1 MRSIGVLFVISLIVC
16 GCASNPTVPSIDDGS
31 SQNLSVAGMT
41 SQDGNHRLWGEWEIH
56 IDATHTH
63 AEAIPIRSGR
73 FHLNTIKFL
82 EDYCKD
88 CLHINS
94 IHKNPDDTV
103 NLSVTIHHPFNGF
116 PQYTGFD
123 VKGIIMFEGSH
134 EFIHP
139 WGKTYLP
146 LYPQNFH
153 VSWRLLG
160 DPELLNAEGYSFRW
174 SPWYESGSD
183 MPIFNYWEGRY
194 SKGTPTANINGY
206 LNFYTDEERHMFR
219 DDGSVTRVYH
229 LWLPPGEPVV
239 AGYAVE
245 ACWEPPTTTP
255 VTDPASDFPIT
266 ANQPEAYHFHC
277 VLNDGEPMTQDDP
290 CCNVPVRL
298 EEQRAEMNF
307 WYLVPE
313 TFPDSF
319 WVSAWC
325 PEIAYYHGVTVDCD
339 APPDWRCLGTIYPFY
354 KEEDDTYQFIA
365 FEWHVW
371 QNDPDEPLPY
381 VAVDLFEI
389 VVDYH

>member
-1 MRSIGVLFVISLIVC
+1 MRSIATLFLIAAVVC
-16 GCASNPTVPSIDDGS
+16 GCATNPTIPPANDEADIPDL
-31 SQNLSVAGMT
+31 QLSGMNQ
-41 SQDGNHRLWGEWEIH
+41 QDGPHRLWGEWTLYFNEDH
-56 IDATHTH
+56 TRVDAVPMRT
-63 AEAIPIRSGR
+63 AR
-73 FHLNTIKFL
+73 FHLNTLKFL
-82 EDYCKD
+82 EDYCKN
-88 CLHINS
+88 CLRINS

-134 EFIHP
+134 EFTGGWP
-139 WGKTYLP
+139 VKYLP
-146 LYPQNFH
+146 LYPQLH
-153 VSWRLLG
+153 RASWRLLG
-160 DPELLNAEGYSFRW
+160 DPELLNADGYSYRW

-183 MPIFNYWEGRY
+183 MPIFNYWEGRH

-206 LNFYTDEERHMFR
+206 LNFYTDEERHMFG

-245 ACWEPPTTTP
+245 ACWEPPTVTP
-255 VTDPASDFPIT
+255 VTDPATDFPIT
-266 ANQPEAYHFHC
+266 ANQPEAYHFNV
-277 VLNDGEPMTQDDP
+277 VLNNGEPITGDDK
-290 CCNVPVRL
+290 CCYHTEMN
-298 EEQRAEMNF
+298 EQRAEMNF

-319 WVSAWC
+319 WVQAWC
-325 PEIAYYHGVTVDCD
+325 PEISYYMGVTKECD
-339 APPDWRCLGTIYPFY
+339 APPDWRCFGSIYPFY
-354 KEEDDTYQFIA
+354 KEEDGTYQFIA

-371 QNDPDEPLPY
+371 EQDSDKPKRY

-389 VVDYH
+389 VIDYD